1 MSNPFELLTGIVS
14 WLGALVTV
22 LGAITISIFAIRMKH
37 PVLAL
42 FGLLPVVLGI
52 IALTLAIPVATPP
65 YLPGLVALGLVAL
78 AIIGGNPLTVWV
90 LDRASRGDVDS
101 GTHGGILVPV
111 QASTAGAAST
121 ARTTKTREVLRGGT
135 WIGYLERLAVVAAIA
150 IGHYEIIAAVIAIK
164 GLGRFSELDAP
175 ESRER
180 FIVGTLVSMIWA
192 GLCGALILLGILPSI
207 AVAGP

>member
-1 MSNPFELLTGIVS
+1 MTFELLTGSVA
-14 WLGALVTV
+14 WLGALFVV
-22 LGAITISIFAIRMKH
+22 LGAITISTFAIRMQQ

-42 FGLLPVVLGI
+42 FGLLPIGLGVIALVLGI
-52 IALTLAIPVATPP
+52 FVPVPP
-65 YLPGLVALGLVAL
+65 LLPGLVALGLVAL
-78 AIIGGNPLTVWV
+78 AIIGGNPVTVWV
-90 LDRASRGDVDS
+90 LDRASRGDVDD
-101 GTHGGILVPV
+101 GAHGGIMVP
-111 QASTAGAAST
+111 ALPIGPPTT

-180 FIVGTLVSMIWA
+180 FIVGTLVSLGWA
-192 GLCGALILLGILPSI
+192 ALCGALIAYGIVPDVSTT
-207 AVAGP
+207 